1 MCKKSAQC
9 LNNAQGVVQ
18 TARDRQ
24 QSTVSYVRL
33 RRRGK
38 IEAAVDRVLARAHAL
53 NPGVYTHAHRYVPSR
68 WGPEAEAGCSRPHEL

>member
-1 MCKKSAQC
+1 M
-9 LNNAQGVVQ
+9 VQ

-53 NPGVYTHAHRYVPSR
+53 NPGVYTHAHRYVPSDSV
-68 WGPEAEAGCSRPHEL
+68 WCVA